1 MLSNAVQCPD
11 TETKKEPQCQ
21 RCNSKLLIYYPK
33 FIICGRCDYKL
44 PAINSML
51 EQYFNWKVSG
61 HDSSYSN
68 HNPINMIAR
77 MMNIMRSPKCPKC
90 RGSGKRKHVYF
101 AKNGRMVI
109 CGFCQGKGKIRMD
122 RNDGK
127 VNPGLIRGTGY
138 VINMPDDPQSEKI
151 DRIIAKHLNNRD
163 QMVLELEYNT
173 PGSQDDKAVRLRMHV
188 RTYCRRLARSKDV
201 ILAHL

>member
-1 MLSNAVQCPD
+1 
-11 TETKKEPQCQ
+11 
-21 RCNSKLLIYYPK
+21 
-33 FIICGRCDYKL
+33 
-44 PAINSML
+44 
-51 EQYFNWKVSG
+51 
-61 HDSSYSN
+61 
-68 HNPINMIAR
+68 
-77 MMNIMRSPKCPKC
+77 
-90 RGSGKRKHVYF
+90 
-101 AKNGRMVI
+101 
-109 CGFCQGKGKIRMD
+109 
-122 RNDGK
+122 
-127 VNPGLIRGTGY
+127 